1 MSTINKET
9 MPKVRRSVTISK
21 ELLTWINEQIEKRRF
36 KDVSHAIEYSLYH
49 VKEELKKQEID
60 E

>member
-1 MSTINKET
+1 MATTDKET

-21 ELLTWINEQIEKRRF
+21 ELLTWINEQIEQRRF

-49 VKEELKKQEID
+49 VKEETEKT
-60 E
+60 

>member
-21 ELLTWINEQIEKRRF
+21 ELLTWINEEIEKRRF

-49 VKEELKKQEID
+49 VKEELEKQEIN